1 MRRLSA
7 SAASSA
13 PRTAALKASAHD
25 TPISRRSA
33 STWQYGRE
41 MGRVRGLAPSF
52 GNHNNMQVP
61 SELKPAAWGA
71 VGGAIAIAVIGFS
84 WGGWVTGGAADKAAK
99 EAADSAIVRV
109 LAPICAEKFQQQA
122 DAGAKLVDLM
132 KASTW
137 ERGNFVEK
145 GGWATMLGSS
155 SPSSGVAR
163 ACAELLQ
170 KPKA

>member
-1 MRRLSA
+1 
-7 SAASSA
+7 
-13 PRTAALKASAHD
+13 
-25 TPISRRSA
+25 
-33 STWQYGRE
+33 
-41 MGRVRGLAPSF
+41 
-52 GNHNNMQVP
+52 MQVP

-71 VGGAIAIAVIGFS
+71 VGGAIALAVIGFS
-84 WGGWVTGGAADKAAK
+84 WGGWVTGGTAGKGAK
-99 EAADSAIVRV
+99 EAADSAVVRV

-137 ERGNFVEK
+137 ERGTFVEK
-145 GGWATMLGSS
+145 GGWATMPGNS
-155 SPSSGVAR
+155 SPSTGVAR

>member
-1 MRRLSA
+1 
-7 SAASSA
+7 
-13 PRTAALKASAHD
+13 
-25 TPISRRSA
+25 
-33 STWQYGRE
+33 
-41 MGRVRGLAPSF
+41 
-52 GNHNNMQVP
+52 MQVP

-71 VGGAIAIAVIGFS
+71 VGGAIALAVIGFS
-84 WGGWVTGGAADKAAK
+84 WGGWVTGGTADKTAK

-122 DAGAKLVDLM
+122 DAGARLVDLM

-137 ERGNFVEK
+137 ERGTLVEK
-145 GGWATMLGSS
+145 GGWATMPGASA
-155 SPSSGVAR
+155 PSTGVAR